1 MIDTH
6 CHLSFEEFDNKREEI
21 IENTRKEFK
30 YIVDSGASYKG
41 NIRSLKVASQYN
53 GFIKTTM
60 GYHPEYAGNDNKE
73 TINKTLKQIS
83 DNIDNIQAIGEIGLD
98 FSVK

>member
-1 MIDTH
+1 
-6 CHLSFEEFDNKREEI
+6 
-21 IENTRKEFK
+21 
-30 YIVDSGASYKG
+30 
-41 NIRSLKVASQYN
+41 
-53 GFIKTTM
+53 M

-98 FSVK
+98 FSVKDPKMN